1 MLSEDAQMMVLGVKE
16 LQLKNGLLAW
26 VLLRLLLKF
35 STKVHLGID
44 VHTDEFTEIVVYVL
58 AIQTSNCR

>member
-1 MLSEDAQMMVLGVKE
+1 MCSERIAIEK
-16 LQLKNGLLAW
+16 W
-26 VLLRLLLKF
+26 VTVVIVLRLLPEIF
-35 STKVHLGID
+35 ATKVHLGID